1 MAAGVVVDHFGYS
14 ASFLSLGAAAAVAL
28 LVFFGF
34 MPETRDADPP
44 ERRSAAAALE
54 GAPGE

>member
-14 ASFLSLGAAAAVAL
+14 ASFLSLGAAAAVAFL
-28 LVFFGF
+28 TFFGF
-34 MPETRDADPP
+34 MPETRDEHAG
-44 ERRSAAAALE
+44 ERGGEAVALE